1 MTFSPLGCLDLGLP
15 AAEGD
20 VCLGY
25 QKASLALFVTHGN
38 TNMFVELKFKHCL
51 WHGRKDMW
59 RNYNALVSLGGVV
72 EAPGFIEQ
80 FHNLL
85 L

>member
-1 MTFSPLGCLDLGLP
+1 
-15 AAEGD
+15 
-20 VCLGY
+20 
-25 QKASLALFVTHGN
+25 
-38 TNMFVELKFKHCL
+38 
-51 WHGRKDMW
+51 MW

-85 L
+85 SFIIGDCFTKTGTNLHANHF